1 MFWFQG
7 LKADPQSSEKAKSP
21 ESVHEMDVVKPAQ
34 TLSASEEVAEE
45 VEDAFGDITATSA
58 KIHERYGTNT
68 CCFLVFCADES
79 E

>member
-1 MFWFQG
+1 
-7 LKADPQSSEKAKSP
+7 
-21 ESVHEMDVVKPAQ
+21 MDVVKPAQ